1 MKCLLQGVT
10 TERLTPEL
18 TLVATRSTFYW
29 KVGLPPV
36 MVSTKFLSLTVTA
49 DNRFIP
55 CNFLSLHQS
64 ESLKVGELVA
74 YLSNSWEER
83 W

>member
-1 MKCLLQGVT
+1 M
-10 TERLTPEL
+10 
-18 TLVATRSTFYW
+18 
-29 KVGLPPV
+29 